1 MRLVIPGIVALAW
14 AAALGSC
21 TKDLGVESMKFHCA
35 ADADCEDGWFC
46 HPVLKICSTA
56 IDDAGVAVDS
66 GVAPTCGFDADFA
79 FDYDMTSW
87 QANGWAMFILNL
99 VRLTPAVTN
108 KTGTLWYK
116 TRFPAR
122 KFSYQMEF
130 SIGGGS
136 GGDGMAMAWITG
148 TSTSIGGGSSSLGVA
163 GLVGYYLEI
172 DTHENEWDPP
182 EEHVSLI
189 QTNGMPQP
197 NVDIIATST
206 TIGEVRNNGAHI
218 IELDFDRGLADV
230 LFGGKHILT
239 ATVAGYQPFMATFGV
254 GAATGEAH
262 DVHDVHRLALHCE

>member
-1 MRLVIPGIVALAW
+1 VLASLSVVA
-14 AAALGSC
+14 GC
-21 TKDLGVESMKFHCA
+21 TKDLGVESTKFRCGL
-35 ADADCEDGWFC
+35 DADCEDGWFC
-46 HPVLKICSTA
+46 DPVLRICSMA
-56 IDDAGVAVDS
+56 VYDGGVAVDS
-66 GVAPTCGFDADFA
+66 GIAPMCGFDADFA
-79 FDYDMTSW
+79 FNYDMTSW

-108 KTGTLWYK
+108 KTGTLWYTTK
-116 TRFPAR
+116 FPAR

-148 TSTSIGGGSSSLGVA
+148 TSTSIGEGSASLGVA

-172 DTHENEWDPP
+172 DTHKNTWDPP

-189 QTNGMPQP
+189 RTDGMPQP
-197 NVDIIATST
+197 NVKIIKTST

-218 IELDFDRGLADV
+218 IELDFDLGRADV
-230 LFGGKHILT
+230 LLGGKHILT
-239 ATVAGYQPFMATFGV
+239 ATVVGYQPFTATFGV
-254 GAATGEAH
+254 GAATGESH